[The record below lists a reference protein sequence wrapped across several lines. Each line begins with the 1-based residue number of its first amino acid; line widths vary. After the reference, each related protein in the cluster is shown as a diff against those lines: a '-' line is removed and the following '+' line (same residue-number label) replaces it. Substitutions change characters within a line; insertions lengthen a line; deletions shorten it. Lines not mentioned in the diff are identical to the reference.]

1 MKRLGSQLAAY
12 ACGHFWIDFSCALL
26 LFSWLRGSQ
35 DWLMAM
41 LLYNFCAFALQMP
54 IGLLADRLNRNS
66 TLAAAGCVLVFGGWL
81 FLRAPLAAVILAG
94 IGNACYHVGGGVDVL
109 NTCEEEISPLG
120 IFVSP
125 GAMGIF
131 LGTLWG
137 QSRAVSMWIPL
148 TGLVLFASVIPLLD
162 IYHNRSLRSRNQPL
176 SLTLSTP
183 GGKSAALV
191 LVSCF
196 LAVLLQSYLSL
207 SLSFPWKA
215 GGLAVWAAIA
225 VVLGKTLGGFLGDRL
240 GANKTT
246 AGTIGLSAVL
256 FLASGYAIP
265 GIGAIFLFH
274 CSVPLLFW
282 YAARLLPQ
290 AKGFSFGL
298 LKFALFLGALPTTIG
313 LALPQPGSI
322 PLAIGTAVLLA
333 LLIPVLRVRDWR

>member
-26 LFSWLRGSQ
+26 LFSWIHGSQ

-66 TLAAAGCVLVFGGWL
+66 TLAAIGCVLVFGGWL
-81 FLRAPLAAVILAG
+81 FLRIPLPAVILAG
-94 IGNACYHVGGGVDVL
+94 VGNACYHVGGGVDVL
-109 NTCEEEISPLG
+109 NACEEKIAPLG

-125 GAMGIF
+125 GALGIF
-131 LGTLWG
+131 LGTLLG

-148 TGLVLFASVIPLLD
+148 TGLVIFAAAIPLLD
-162 IYHNRSLRSRNQPL
+162 IYHNRSLRSRNQPV
-176 SLTLSTP
+176 SLAMAAP
-183 GGKSAALV
+183 AGGSALPV

-196 LAVLLQSYLSL
+196 LAVLLQSHLSL
-207 SLSFPWKA
+207 SLSFPWRA

-225 VVLGKTLGGFLGDRL
+225 VVLGKTSGGFLGDHL
-240 GANKTT
+240 GANRVT
-246 AGTIGLSAVL
+246 AGTIGLSDLL
-256 FLASGYAIP
+256 FLAGSYAIP

-282 YAARLLPQ
+282 YAARVLPH

-298 LKFALFLGALPTTIG
+298 LKFALFLGALPTAVG
-313 LALPQPGSI
+313 MALPQPITIS
-322 PLAIGTAVLLA
+322 LAIGSLVLLA
-333 LLIPVLRVRDWR
+333 LLIPVLRVREWQ